1 MVEVYNI
8 HSSLATILKR
18 KRKVV
23 VVLLLS
29 YICIFTINVV

>member
-1 MVEVYNI
+1 MYI

-18 KRKVV
+18 RRKVV

-29 YICIFTINVV
+29 YICIVTINVL